1 MAKLEFEV
9 RLRPEVKL
17 LIDRVNE
24 LIEQDVAQLRERV
37 NGVLNEIDYN
47 PTNTL
52 LVKDMDKLLKRIV
65 PSGIGDVELVNCN
78 VSVHGVDDEV
88 HINGFVKFNTPQ
100 YIGNSRNTIDVSVAV
115 SREIAEWYLTWLK
128 DHEIIEEIL
137 TEKRNYGFRLM
148 FGFRDFSSKATITHE
163 VRI

>member
-1 MAKLEFEV
+1 MEKLEFKV
-9 RLRPEVKL
+9 VLRPEVKL

-24 LIEQDVAQLRERV
+24 LIEDDVTRLRERI
-37 NGVLNEIDYN
+37 NGVLREIDYN
-47 PTNTL
+47 QTDIL
-52 LVKDMDKLLKRIV
+52 LAKDMNELLRRVV
-65 PSGIGDVELVNCN
+65 PSRIGDVELVNYN

-163 VRI
+163 VKI

>member
-1 MAKLEFEV
+1 MEKLEFKV
-9 RLRPEVKL
+9 VLRPEVKL

-24 LIEQDVAQLRERV
+24 LIEDDVTRLRERI
-37 NGVLNEIDYN
+37 NGVLREIDYN
-47 PTNTL
+47 QTDIL
-52 LVKDMDKLLKRIV
+52 LAKDMNELLRRVV
-65 PSGIGDVELVNCN
+65 PSRIGDVELVDCN

-163 VRI
+163 VKI